1 MFRSTILN
9 TLTLILGLGLLSTLQ
24 TVYGQTF
31 FSSKKY
37 PSSQFRYPLDT
48 AASLVGNFGE
58 CRPNHFHSGIDIRTF
73 GKENLKVFAIED
85 GFVSRIKIE
94 PGGFGNAIYVTHFNG
109 FTSLYAH
116 LNRFYPEL
124 EEYVRRKQY
133 ATESWA
139 QDFLIPPHEFP
150 VRKGKMIAWSGNT
163 GSSQGP
169 HLHMEIRDTK
179 TEAPLNGLLFYKS
192 LKDNKAP
199 KIKQLAVYQGHK
211 SIYEQKPTL
220 LPVSNLNGI
229 QKLSSDIITV
239 ASDKVFFGIEADD
252 FMEIATG
259 TLGVYEMR
267 MYVDDQPYFA
277 WQMDDIS
284 YDITRYMNAIA
295 DYKIKKNGGP
305 WIQLCHKLPN
315 DKLTVYK
322 SFTKE
327 NGMIDLSQNTV
338 RKIRM
343 EVYDTKYNKS
353 TLEFKVKGA
362 STEVV
367 KPTCNAYF
375 KAGGENKFKNE
386 NIEFT
391 LPADAIYD
399 DICFVTK
406 STAGSNGISPKY
418 QIHYNYVPIHT
429 YFDLKLKP
437 SSAIAAADRDKMA
450 MVRFP
455 YGKETH
461 KKGKAA
467 KWKDGFAVAQVRDFG
482 DYELVLDRK
491 APVITST
498 IKSADKVTAVK
509 RLNFT
514 VKEETTTVAKVT
526 ATLDGKWLRLVQR
539 GDIYYYEMDSHFPT
553 GTHTLVIQAVDEN
566 NNQSTLN
573 LTLTR

>member
-1 MFRSTILN
+1 MIRHHFLFFSTTSLS
-9 TLTLILGLGLLSTLQ
+9 LILLLSLIN
-24 TVYGQTF
+24 VSAQTF
-31 FSSKKY
+31 FSTKKY

-48 AASLVGNFGE
+48 SASLVGNFGE

-73 GKENLKVFAIED
+73 GKENLKVYAIED

-109 FTSLYAH
+109 YTSLYAH

-139 QDFLIPPHEFP
+139 QDFMIPPHEFP

-179 TEAPLNGLLFYKS
+179 TDAPLNGLLFYKS
-192 LKDNKAP
+192 LKDNKPP

-211 SIYEQKPTL
+211 SIYEQKPLL
-220 LPVSNLNGI
+220 LPISNQNGI
-229 QKLSSDIITV
+229 QSISSEVISV

-259 TLGVYEMR
+259 TLGIYEMR

-295 DYKIKKNGGP
+295 DYKVKKNGGP
-305 WIQLCHKLPN
+305 WIQLCHRLPN

-327 NGMIDLSQNTV
+327 NGMIDLSQGKI
-338 RKIRM
+338 RKIRI

-353 TLEFKVKGA
+353 TLEFNVKGSVKEA
-362 STEVV
+362 GSTN
-367 KPTCNAYF
+367 CNSLF
-375 KAGGENKFKNE
+375 KAGEENAFKNE
-386 NIEFT
+386 YMELT
-391 LPADAIYD
+391 LPEEALYD
-399 DICFVTK
+399 NICFVTK
-406 STAGSNGISPKY
+406 SIPGSNTISPKY
-418 QIHYNYVPIHT
+418 QIHYNYVPLHT

-437 SSAIAAADRDKMA
+437 SVAIAPTDRDKMA
-450 MVRFP
+450 LVRFP
-455 YGKETH
+455 FGKETH

-467 KWKDGFAVAQVRDFG
+467 KWKDGFAMAQVREFG
-482 DYELVLDRK
+482 DYEIVLDRK
-491 APVITST
+491 PPLITST
-498 IKSADKVTAVK
+498 IKNADKVTTAK
-509 RLNFT
+509 RLNF
-514 VKEETTTVAKVT
+514 VIKEETTSVAKVT

-539 GDIYYYEMDSHFPT
+539 GDNYYYEMDNHFPS
-553 GTHTLVIQAVDEN
+553 GTHTLVIEAADEN
-566 NNQSTLN
+566 NNISKLN
-573 LTLTR
+573 VTLTR